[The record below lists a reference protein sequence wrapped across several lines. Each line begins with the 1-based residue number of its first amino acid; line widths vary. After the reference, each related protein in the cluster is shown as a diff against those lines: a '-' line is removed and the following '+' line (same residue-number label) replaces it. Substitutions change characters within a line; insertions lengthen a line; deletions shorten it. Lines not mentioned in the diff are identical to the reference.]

1 MPQLLSQIGTPADLR
16 RLPPSELPQLAQEI
30 RQEIVR
36 TVAKVGGHLASSL
49 GVVELT
55 LALHYVFDTP
65 RDRLIWDVGHQ
76 TYAHKLITGRR
87 EQFSTLR
94 QGGGLC
100 GFPKREESPYDV
112 FGTGHSSTSISAALG
127 IAQARCLRKEN
138 FKVVAIIGDG
148 SMTAGLAFEG
158 LNQAG
163 AMDKD
168 LIVVLND
175 NELSISPNVGALSSY
190 LNRLMTGHMATT
202 IRDKIKSFLGQ
213 LPRIGRPA
221 LKWAKYAE
229 ESFKGFLLPGLLFEE
244 LGFKYVGPLP
254 GHKIESLID
263 TFRNIKELHG
273 PILVHVITTKGKGYP
288 PAEKDPVTFHGVGP
302 FNPETGDAYPSKGR
316 HLSYTQVFGQTM
328 VRLAREIPCLV
339 GITAAMPQGTGLDA
353 FAKEFPERCFDVGIA
368 EQHGITFSAGLAAE
382 GFIPVVAIYS
392 TFLQRA
398 YDQILHDVCL
408 QNLPVVL
415 ALDRGGIVGAD
426 GPTHHGLFDFSYLRH
441 IPNMIVMAPKNE
453 NELQHMLKTAVC
465 CGRPASVRYPRGNGG
480 SGPLDEEPQEL
491 PLGKAE
497 VLEQGADLTILAIG
511 SCVQSALVAHGFLAA
526 KGIRAAVVNARFV
539 KPLDEE
545 LICSLAS
552 RSGKVLT
559 VEENALQG
567 GFGSAVL
574 ELLGEKGLQEI
585 SVRRLGIPDVFVE
598 HGSQEELRHKY
609 GLDAEGIARAAED
622 VIRGS
627 ECGSSRMEES

>member
-1 MPQLLSQIGTPADLR
+1 
-16 RLPPSELPQLAQEI
+16 
-30 RQEIVR
+30 
-36 TVAKVGGHLASSL
+36 
-49 GVVELT
+49 
-55 LALHYVFDTP
+55 
-65 RDRLIWDVGHQ
+65 
-76 TYAHKLITGRR
+76 
-87 EQFSTLR
+87 
-94 QGGGLC
+94 
-100 GFPKREESPYDV
+100 
-112 FGTGHSSTSISAALG
+112 
-127 IAQARCLRKEN
+127 
-138 FKVVAIIGDG
+138 
-148 SMTAGLAFEG
+148 MTAGLAFEG

-202 IRDKIKSFLGQ
+202 IRDKIKRFLGQ

-221 LKWAKYAE
+221 LKWAKHAE

-254 GHKIESLID
+254 GHKIDSLID

-302 FNPETGDAYPSKGR
+302 FNPETGDAYPSKGQ
-316 HLSYTQVFGQTM
+316 HLSYTRVFGQAM
-328 VRLAREIPCLV
+328 LRLAREIPCLV

-353 FAKEFPERCFDVGIA
+353 FAKEFPERCYDVGIA
-368 EQHGITFSAGLAAE
+368 EQHGITFAAGLAAE

-441 IPNMIVMAPKNE
+441 IPNMVVMAPANE

-465 CGRPASVRYPRGNGG
+465 CGRPASVRYPRGNGWRE
-480 SGPLDEEPQEL
+480 PLDENLKEL

-497 VLEQGADLTILAIG
+497 VLEEGKDLVILAIG
-511 SCVQSALVAHGFLAA
+511 SCVQAALKARDLLAEKGFQ
-526 KGIRAAVVNARFV
+526 AAVVNARFV

-552 RSGKVLT
+552 KTKKVLT

-574 ELLGEKGLQEI
+574 ELLGEKGLKEVT
-585 SVRRLGIPDVFVE
+585 VRRLGIPDVFVE

-609 GLDAEGIARAAED
+609 GLDAEGIFLAAEEL
-622 VIRGS
+622 IRG
-627 ECGSSRMEES
+627 CGPGPS

>member
-1 MPQLLSQIGTPADLR
+1 MAPELSRINSPADLR
-16 RLPPSELPQLAQEI
+16 RLPVSDLPLLAREI
-30 RQEIVR
+30 RQEIIR
-36 TVAKVGGHLASSL
+36 TVAGVGGHLASSL

-76 TYAHKLITGRR
+76 TYAHKLLTGRR
-87 EQFSTLR
+87 ERFATLR
-94 QGGGLC
+94 QSGGLC
-100 GFPKREESPYDV
+100 GFPKREESPFDA

-127 IAQARCLRKEN
+127 IAQARCLRKED
-138 FKVVAIIGDG
+138 FKVVAVIGDG
-148 SMTAGLAFEG
+148 SLTAGLAFEG

-190 LNRLMTGHMATT
+190 LNRLMTGRMATT

-213 LPRIGRPA
+213 LPKIGRPA

-244 LGFKYVGPLP
+244 LGFQYVGPLP
-254 GHKIESLID
+254 GHDLESLVE
-263 TFRNIKELHG
+263 TLRNVKALRG

-288 PAEKDPVTFHGVGP
+288 PAEKDPVSFHGIGP
-302 FNPETGDAYPSKGR
+302 FNPETGDPHPPKGV

-328 VRLAREIPCLV
+328 VKLAREIPCLV

-353 FAKEFPERCFDVGIA
+353 FAGEFPDRCYDVGIA
-368 EQHGITFSAGLAAE
+368 EQHGITFAAGLAAE
-382 GFIPVVAIYS
+382 GFVPVVAVYS
-392 TFLQRA
+392 TFMQRA

-415 ALDRGGIVGAD
+415 ALDRGGLVGAD

-441 IPNMIVMAPKNE
+441 IPNMVVMAPKDE
-453 NELQHMLKTAVC
+453 NELQHMLKTAVLS
-465 CGRPASVRYPRGNGG
+465 GRPASVRYPRGNGWK
-480 SGPLDEEPQEL
+480 GPLDPEPAEL
-491 PLGKAE
+491 PIGKAE
-497 VLEQGADLTILAIG
+497 ILEPGEDLAILAIG
-511 SCVQSALVAHGFLAA
+511 ACVRPALEARELLWA

-539 KPLDEE
+539 KPLDGE
-545 LICSLAS
+545 LICALA
-552 RSGKVLT
+552 RRTGKILT
-559 VEENALQG
+559 AEENALQG

-574 ELLGEKGLQEI
+574 ELLAEKGLKE
-585 SVRRLGIPDVFVE
+585 VAVGRKGIPDLFVE
-598 HGSQEELRHKY
+598 HGSQEELRRKY
-609 GLDAEGIARAAED
+609 GLDAEGIARAALD
-622 VIRGS
+622 LLGVPGP
-627 ECGSSRMEES
+627 GLPG